1 MCFLCGFVSFLA
13 LSFFCPLCFLFSF
26 SLRLS
31 LLLGFTN
38 LERNRLSRDYIDLR
52 GSPFTANTPH
62 LPRLFPHPQRGADS
76 GARPVP
82 RADLFGPGHTTIRDS
97 NSARKQ
103 QPIGQG
109 AEALLPNEKGCWGTQ
124 SCAASGEATRPR
136 GPASPYGFTPAYL
149 SSLFCHSTKLLAA
162 PATFQKEK
170 EYNVRLKT

>member
-1 MCFLCGFVSFLA
+1 MCFLCGFVSFLS

-26 SLRLS
+26 FLRLS

-38 LERNRLSRDYIDLR
+38 LERNRFSRDYIDLR
-52 GSPFTANTPH
+52 GGPFTANT
-62 LPRLFPHPQRGADS
+62 LPPPRTRLPPRPQRGADS

-136 GPASPYGFTPAYL
+136 GPASPYGLTPAFL
-149 SSLFCHSTKLLAA
+149 SSLFCHSTKFLAA
-162 PATFQKEK
+162 PATFQKE
-170 EYNVRLKT
+170 YNV

>member
-1 MCFLCGFVSFLA
+1 MCFLCGFVSFLS

-26 SLRLS
+26 SLLLS

-38 LERNRLSRDYIDLR
+38 LERNRFSPDYIDLR
-52 GSPFTANTPH
+52 GGPPSLCLR
-62 LPRLFPHPQRGADS
+62 LPPHPQGGDDS

-109 AEALLPNEKGCWGTQ
+109 AEALLPNEKGCCGTQ
-124 SCAASGEATRPR
+124 SYAASGEAARPR
-136 GPASPYGFTPAYL
+136 RTRVTIRLYSRIFKLVIL
-149 SSLFCHSTKLLAA
+149 SFNKA
-162 PATFQKEK
+162 PGCSS
-170 EYNVRLKT
+170 NVSERKRIQRLT